1 MPNDENIIF
10 SGFESGFVES
20 FIIGEEKR
28 YVKEILKKL
37 PVLNN
42 DIINTLN
49 DLDNID
55 ELIIFANYSFN
66 YKLHN
71 KTDFKY
77 EYSKEYKSVDEN
89 NNLYILHKDILIPV
103 YQIRGIDNNCF
114 YIININKMGKFC
126 REKDTNYFDIQV
138 FEYSRDEKH
147 LQKTMNEK
155 ISGCNLD

>member
-103 YQIRGIDNNCF
+103 YQIRGIDNNLF
-114 YIININKMGKFC
+114 FLLHLNYNHLFFRSLFFVNVFHLLNIQILVYQN
-126 REKDTNYFDIQV
+126 N
-138 FEYSRDEKH
+138 
-147 LQKTMNEK
+147 
-155 ISGCNLD
+155 

>member
-10 SGFESGFVES
+10 SRFESGFVES
-20 FIIGEEKR
+20 FIISEEKR

-66 YKLHN
+66 HKLHN

-89 NNLYILHKDILIPV
+89 NNL
-103 YQIRGIDNNCF
+103 
-114 YIININKMGKFC
+114 
-126 REKDTNYFDIQV
+126 
-138 FEYSRDEKH
+138 
-147 LQKTMNEK
+147 
-155 ISGCNLD
+155 

>member
-55 ELIIFANYSFN
+55 
-66 YKLHN
+66 
-71 KTDFKY
+71 
-77 EYSKEYKSVDEN
+77 
-89 NNLYILHKDILIPV
+89 
-103 YQIRGIDNNCF
+103 
-114 YIININKMGKFC
+114 
-126 REKDTNYFDIQV
+126 
-138 FEYSRDEKH
+138 
-147 LQKTMNEK
+147 
-155 ISGCNLD
+155 